1 MKEKDTEK
9 QLKALEEAV
18 RQEQETGGKTAK
30 KHRESSSAA
39 AKEAHPLASFLIGL
53 VLLGAGIFWVL
64 NSFVVSFSWGSLWG
78 GFGMNT
84 SLATGLM
91 LVPLLIGIGLLFFLD
106 RKVDRLGGD
115 GNRTAGNSG
124 NAADFGAVSSGV
136 GFAVAVCV
144 MFGMIAAGCGLVA
157 RGLLKSRD

>member
-39 AKEAHPLASFLIGL
+39 AKESHPLASFLIGL

-64 NSFVVSFSWGSLWG
+64 NSFVVSFSCTYSYLFYKDIFYQKVLGYLY
-78 GFGMNT
+78 NY
-84 SLATGLM
+84 
-91 LVPLLIGIGLLFFLD
+91 LIDIVF
-106 RKVDRLGGD
+106 
-115 GNRTAGNSG
+115 
-124 NAADFGAVSSGV
+124 
-136 GFAVAVCV
+136 
-144 MFGMIAAGCGLVA
+144 
-157 RGLLKSRD
+157 